1 MITST
6 ERSARGVSRCSLA
19 RHYERALL
27 GTFIMKDVAALSLCL
42 AASPAFA
49 EAVTYQ
55 GTIGDIPIVVEFS
68 EPPHAGNADIFGR
81 YFYVDKGVDIPL
93 HAAPAARS
101 RFGLVEE
108 VPCSEEKNNCPNAQ
122 DETPSNPPLGAKW
135 QLEVEDGGE
144 TLTGEF
150 STGGRNRPVTLTHVG
165 TRDFDP
171 AGGMMTL
178 TDFASGLF
186 WQGTVLT
193 HETSP
198 YDYLK
203 VTSVKLGQGDPI
215 EMTGGTFRYVT
226 DPRTKFQ
233 FPRILKLEEGDAAMA
248 NQHLEQRHWT
258 MSLDALWCVAQQY
271 QGFGWNGYNY
281 DAGTLGYW
289 DEEQVEV
296 HYLSPTTMTWTEGGS
311 LSCGGAHPY
320 HHYEFHNLDVATAT
334 PLDLSRIFKGW
345 VARNYDGE
353 IVDIDEA
360 RANPADYQWGPD
372 DELLAFVNA
381 NRPSNGELGFNDE
394 MADCPIDEMIPQYMA
409 IGFKGDDVVLFS
421 MDGVPHVA
429 FGCASDL
436 YEAPITELRDLLTD
450 EAADY
455 FPPLAE

>member
-1 MITST
+1 
-6 ERSARGVSRCSLA
+6 
-19 RHYERALL
+19 
-27 GTFIMKDVAALSLCL
+27 MKYPAALALCL

-55 GTIGDIPIVVEFS
+55 GTIGDLPIVVEFS

-108 VPCSEEKNNCPNAQ
+108 VPCSEEKDNCASA
-122 DETPSNPPLGAKW
+122 DEDPPRDAPLGVKW
-135 QLEVEDGGE
+135 QLEVEDDGE

-150 STGGRNRPVTLTHVG
+150 LAGGRNRDVTLARVG

-171 AGGMMTL
+171 TGGLMTL

-193 HETSP
+193 PETSP

-203 VTSVKLGQGDPI
+203 ATSVKLQQGDPV
-215 EMTGGTFRYVT
+215 EMTGGTIRYVT
-226 DPRTKFQ
+226 DPRTQFQ
-233 FPRILKLEEGDAAMA
+233 FPRIVSLDDGDPAAM
-248 NQHLEQRHWT
+248 NQRLEQRHWT
-258 MSLDALWCVAQQY
+258 MNLDALWCVAQQY

-281 DAGTLGYW
+281 EAGTLGHW

-296 HYLSPTTMTWTEGGS
+296 HYLSPSLMNWTEGGS

-320 HHYEFHNLDVATAT
+320 NHYEFYNYDVKTGM
-334 PLDLSRIFKGW
+334 PLDISRILKGW
-345 VARNYDGE
+345 VAKDYNGE
-353 IVDIDEA
+353 TVDLEIA
-360 RANPADYQWGPD
+360 RANPGDYQWGPD
-372 DELLAFVNA
+372 DELLAFVNVH
-381 NRPSNGELGFNDE
+381 RPPNEDLGYNDE

-421 MDGVPHVA
+421 MDGIPHVA

-436 YEAPITELRDLLTD
+436 YEAPITELRDLLTP

-455 FPPLAE
+455 FPALAE